1 MTDKM
6 VNKLFDYSGGIPAYI
21 VKIFQEAQVKA
32 LMAGR
37 SCIDEKIV
45 QQTVDTLA
53 IRVPK
58 TYSGGTY
65 LSDFDIASK
74 PRAPVA
80 STPEP
85 ATVPAKPVKEPSE
98 KPVSRLYANK
108 RGRKNALRDEQD
120 LLVVFKGSND
130 FCQILGEIGLLEV
143 LS

>member
-1 MTDKM
+1 M
-6 VNKLFDYSGGIPAYI
+6 LFRSYSGGIPAYI

-65 LSDFDIASK
+65 LSDFDIASS
-74 PRAPVA
+74 PRKAA
-80 STPEP
+80 ATAPEP
-85 ATVPAKPVKEPSE
+85 VSVSAEPVPEPPE
-98 KPVSRLYANK
+98 KPVPRMYANK
-108 RGRKNALRDEQD
+108 RGRKNTLRDEQD
-120 LLVVFKGSND
+120 MLVAFKGSDD
-130 FCQILGEIGLLEV
+130 FCRTLGEIGLLEV